1 MAPFWRRLSDDEL
14 RLEVIKEQISEIRW
28 AWFRGYRGPELG
40 KAEAKFKRREL
51 EREAAALEAKLKR
64 GGVEPPQR
72 FVDYTLETLYGTA
85 RVFFTEDE
93 AVSVGLALP
102 KGKYK
107 VTIEKDDDWTVCHQT
122 LKFRRDGSAAPINFQ
137 AAGVGPIARGR
148 IIITRID
155 HPRQPQDTVPLW

>member
-1 MAPFWRRLSDDEL
+1 M
-14 RLEVIKEQISEIRW
+14 KEQIRELRW
-28 AWFRGYRGPELG
+28 EWWKEGRFRTAATKL
-40 KAEAKFKRREL
+40 KIREL
-51 EREAAALEAKLKR
+51 EREVAALQAKLNR
-64 GGVEPPQR
+64 GGIEPPQR
-72 FVDYTLETLYGTA
+72 FVDFTLETLRGTA

-102 KGKYK
+102 KGTYK

-137 AAGVGPIARGR
+137 AAGVGPIQRGR

-155 HPRQPQDTVPLW
+155 HPLSLIHISEPTRPY